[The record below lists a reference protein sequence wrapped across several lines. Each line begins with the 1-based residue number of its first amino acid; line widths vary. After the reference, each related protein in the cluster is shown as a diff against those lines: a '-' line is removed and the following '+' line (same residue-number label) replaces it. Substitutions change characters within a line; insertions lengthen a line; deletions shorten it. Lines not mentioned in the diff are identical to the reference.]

1 MNMSIIPGYI
11 CSAQSFAAIAAIETP
26 FSEFAEQGK
35 LCAIAEHQARSDI
48 DTKEFS

>member
-11 CSAQSFAAIAAIETP
+11 DSAHSFAAIAAIETP
-26 FSEFAEQGK
+26 FLEYAEHGN

-48 DTKEFS
+48 DTKGFS